1 MKLNRLILA
10 AFAAVAVFACN
21 KPEPEPE
28 PKDTTPAELKS
39 FALLKADNAD
49 ILTEDVTVE
58 TIAPTMVV
66 RIPGG
71 GAGKTLVAAV
81 TAGENDVIKA
91 NGKEAVDGK
100 ITFDASAPVDI
111 IVTNTKSELTA
122 TYEVKIGKV
131 LQIVPKKLATYQEP
145 DAKLG
150 NDVCLA
156 INPTDNSPYILYRR
170 TKTVDGTAEK
180 SIRLAVVRWNGTA
193 FEPVGPLGF
202 TGLDRSAVF
211 CDLAF
216 NDGTPYVLSYGET
229 AASVCGVRKFNGTEW
244 EPVGTTGI
252 GDKITPSYY
261 KPQLYFANGKPCFVT
276 SDNSNK
282 NNEEY
287 RNAVTYTFDGAA
299 WAKGKFLPGLPKYGE
314 KGGSDGMFYGAT
326 IATNS
331 KGETYAVTS
340 SNLYGYFLYKIGS
353 NGAWEKLCEYTPT
366 GEEYGIPSNMSLQ
379 FGANDVLYLLAG
391 HSKQKQVQ
399 MYRIKK
405 DPWAFEPYANILDV
419 TINSIGGI
427 DEKMAFTT
435 SPVNGQIVG
444 VKTDVETNVPAY
456 AIIDENRQWTEFK
469 PISDLSAAGDIGMAI
484 TSDGTS
490 YFAFIHQNEDKT
502 LQLEFYQIGL
512 EDDILPE

>member
-1 MKLNRLILA
+1 MKINKLILA
-10 AFAAVAVFACN
+10 VLAAAAAFACT
-21 KPEPEPE
+21 PEKQPEE
-28 PKDTTPAELKS
+28 PKDTTPAVLKS
-39 FALLKADNAD
+39 FALLKVDNA
-49 ILTEDVTVE
+49 ILDEDVAVE
-58 TIAPTMVV
+58 AIAPSMIL

-71 GAGKTLVAAV
+71 GAGKTLVATV
-81 TAGENDVIKA
+81 TAGENDVVKA
-91 NGKEAVDGK
+91 NGKEAVQGK
-100 ITFDASAPVDI
+100 VTFDASVPVDI

-229 AASVCGVRKFNGTEW
+229 AASISGVRKFNGTEW
-244 EPVGTTGI
+244 EPVGTAGF
-252 GDKITPSYY
+252 GDKITASYY
-261 KPQLYFANGKPCFVT
+261 KPQLYFVNGKPGFAT
-276 SDNSNK
+276 SDNSAK
-282 NNEEY
+282 ANEEY

-299 WAKGKFLPGLPKYGE
+299 WNKGKFLPGLPKYGE
-314 KGGSDGMFYGAT
+314 KGGSDGLFYGAT

-340 SNLYGYFLYKIGS
+340 SNLYGYYLYKIGS
-353 NGAWEKLCEYTPT
+353 NGAWEKLAEFTPT
-366 GEEYGIPSNMSLQ
+366 GEEYGIPTNLSLQ
-379 FGANDVLYLLAG
+379 VGAGDVLYLLAG
-391 HSKQKQVQ
+391 HSKQVQEQV
-399 MYRIKK
+399 YRIKSN
-405 DPWAFEPYANILDV
+405 PWSFEAFGNVLNVTAGSNGSLKESMRITAN
-419 TINSIGGI
+419 
-427 DEKMAFTT
+427 
-435 SPVNGQIVG
+435 PVNGQIVG
-444 VKTDVETNVPAY
+444 VKTDPETSAPAY
-456 AIIDENRQWTEFK
+456 ALIDENRQWTEFK
-469 PISDLSAAGDIGMAI
+469 PISDLSAAGDLGMAI